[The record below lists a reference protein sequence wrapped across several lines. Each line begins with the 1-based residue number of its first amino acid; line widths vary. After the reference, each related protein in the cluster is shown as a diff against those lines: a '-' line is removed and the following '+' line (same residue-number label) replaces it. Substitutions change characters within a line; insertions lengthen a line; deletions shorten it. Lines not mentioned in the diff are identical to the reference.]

1 MLDKFMQVFLPL
13 FVALDPIAMVPLFLA
28 VTGSLDA
35 GQRKRI
41 AIQAVF
47 TATLIALGFMFVG
60 QVLFTY
66 LGITSADF
74 RIAGGILLLV
84 FAVLDVVG
92 SGKPAVHQSDIV
104 GLVPLA
110 TPLIAGP
117 ATLTTILVLS
127 SQAGLGRTWT
137 AAGLLVNFVVLA
149 FMLRF
154 ADAIARVVGVKPM
167 TAVAKVITVL
177 LAAIAVNFIRL
188 GVTEVVHQW
197 R

>member
-1 MLDKFMQVFLPL
+1 MLDKFVQVFLPL
-13 FVALDPIAMVPLFLA
+13 FVALDPIGMVPLFLA
-28 VTGSLDA
+28 VTVSLDT

-41 AIQAVF
+41 AVQAVL
-47 TATLIALGFMFVG
+47 TATLIAIGFMFVG

-66 LGITSADF
+66 LGISSADF
-74 RIAGGILLLV
+74 RIAGGVLLLV
-84 FAVLDVVG
+84 FAVLDVAV
-92 SGKPAVHQSDIV
+92 SGKPAVHEPDIV

-127 SQAGLGRTWT
+127 SQAGLGRAWT

-154 ADAIARVVGVKPM
+154 ADVIGRVVGVKPM
-167 TAVAKVITVL
+167 SAVAKVITVL

-188 GVTEVVHQW
+188 GVTEIVHQW
-197 R
+197 K

>member
-1 MLDKFMQVFLPL
+1 MLDKFIQVFLPL
-13 FVALDPIAMVPLFLA
+13 FVALDPIGMVPLFLA
-28 VTGSLDA
+28 VTGSLDSA
-35 GQRKRI
+35 QRKRI
-41 AIQAVF
+41 AVQAVL

-60 QVLFTY
+60 QILFTY
-66 LGITSADF
+66 LGISPADF
-74 RIAGGILLLV
+74 RIAGGVLLLV

-92 SGKPAVHQSDIV
+92 SGKPAVHEPDIV

-137 AAGLLVNFVVLA
+137 AAGLLVNFLVLA

-167 TAVAKVITVL
+167 SAVAKVVTVL

-197 R
+197 K